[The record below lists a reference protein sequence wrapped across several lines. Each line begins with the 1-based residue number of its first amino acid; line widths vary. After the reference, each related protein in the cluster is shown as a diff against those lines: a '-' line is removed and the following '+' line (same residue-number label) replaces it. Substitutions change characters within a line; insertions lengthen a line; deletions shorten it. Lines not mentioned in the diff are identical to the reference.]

1 MNVRF
6 LRPAIIFLILALS
19 SCKGEDKEWLDPQ
32 CEADLSGFCVTAVS
46 GTIYDIELTKRADI
60 QRILF
65 KSTADCL
72 EALDRGM
79 VDVYVDDD
87 DTFTEPELKRQKL
100 KIAFRGSMELPTAF
114 GFQKG
119 GELRDKFNVFL
130 DSLGRDGSLERMR
143 EFWVNPDGVPFE
155 TIPEI
160 EAFTEGVP
168 LRVGTASMRE
178 PNSYVANGVWVGFEV
193 ELIKRFAAWIK
204 RPVVISHFDVPSLI
218 FGLQTG
224 NVDIMMGSIT
234 ITEERQKSIDFS
246 VPYEIKHPA
255 YYVIDRESEI
265 HNAAFFSRIGDS
277 FYQNLILDKRWSY
290 ITRGLMKTL
299 DLTVLSVFFG
309 SLLGILLCAMARSRK
324 KWMKDFVSVYALL
337 MHGLP
342 MLVLLLFMFYVV
354 FSGTSVNALIVAVV
368 AFSMNFASS
377 ASGIFSSSIDAIPKG
392 QTEAGLAL
400 GFTKFGTFTNIVLP
414 QAIQKGLSSFK
425 GACIGLLKNTSI
437 VGYIG
442 VLDLTKASDLIRSR
456 TFDAFVPLL
465 IISVVY
471 LILAWAIGALL
482 DLALK
487 KS

>member
-1 MNVRF
+1 MRF
-6 LRPAIIFLILALS
+6 FRPVIIFLVLALC
-19 SCKGEDKEWLDPQ
+19 SCKGGDKDWHEPQ
-32 CEADLSGFCVTAVS
+32 SEADLSGLSVTSVS
-46 GTIYDIELTKRADI
+46 GTLYDIELSKRPDI
-60 QRILF
+60 KKVLF

-100 KIAFRGSMELPTAF
+100 KIAFRGGMELPTAF
-114 GFQKG
+114 AFQKG
-119 GELRDKFNVFL
+119 SELRDQFNLFL
-130 DSLGRDGSLERMR
+130 DSLNRDGSVERIR
-143 EFWVNPDGVPFE
+143 KFWANPEGVPFE

-160 EAFTEGVP
+160 ETYTEGEF
-168 LRVGTASMRE
+168 LRIGTASMRE

-193 ELIKRFAAWIK
+193 ELVKRFAASLK
-204 RPVVISHFDVPSLI
+204 RPVIITHFDVPSLI

-224 NVDIMMGSIT
+224 NLDIMMGSIT
-234 ITEERQKSIDFS
+234 VTEERKRNIDFS
-246 VPYEIKHPA
+246 EPYEIKHPA
-255 YYVIDRESEI
+255 FYVIDRESET
-265 HNAAFFSRIGDS
+265 HHMAFFSRIGDS
-277 FYQNLILDKRWSY
+277 FYQNLFLDKRWSY
-290 ITRGLMKTL
+290 IIRGLQKTL
-299 DLTVLSVFFG
+299 DLTMLSVLFG
-309 SLLGILLCAMARSRK
+309 SLLGILLCAMSRSRK

-354 FSGTSVNALIVAVV
+354 FSGSSINALFVAVV
-368 AFSMNFASS
+368 AFSLNFTSS

-400 GFTKFGTFTNIVLP
+400 GFTKIGTFTNIVLP

-465 IISVVY
+465 LISVVY
-471 LILAWAIGALL
+471 LILAWAIGKIL